1 MNRRKM
7 QFWVSLLVGFL
18 SLGIMDQTARAEE
31 FIEFEEETVS
41 FPEPGEDWERIQI
54 GSLEDWNTFAE
65 HCKLDTDSSRL
76 YVEMTEDI
84 SAEGGQLQ
92 AIPFFNGIFDGK
104 GYAIEGLSCQNKT
117 EPLGL
122 FCVLGRQALVRDVH
136 LFGNVQPAEECDMLG
151 ALAGEN
157 RGTVFQCDFQGVV
170 SGSNY
175 VGGLVGSNQETGRI
189 IDCGV
194 YGAVLGESMTGG
206 IAGINMGSIIRCE
219 NHAVVNTESME
230 LGADTLKERTF
241 VLDMD
246 KLNTQTGAV
255 QQDMGGIAG
264 YSSGCLY
271 DCRNFGTIGY
281 LHQSYNV
288 GGIAGR
294 SNGFI
299 KKCVNEADINGRKD
313 IGGIVGQM
321 EPYLEEQ
328 VTASELHVFRQ
339 QMENMMALTDRAVE
353 DAHGAGKELQDGLN
367 DLSTSLSTA
376 QEKADNLARTAIK
389 DGPEKEAEY
398 DINSQDA
405 EDLWDSMVEVSNQIE
420 MLNNKSQEQTE
431 RVSGDLNA
439 IYTQY
444 TEIYKTLVRMQ
455 KTEWKIKDGSVD
467 SADSMLL
474 GAVRECINQGKVQG
488 DLNIGGIVG
497 VMGEESSVDPEDE
510 ISLSVD
516 TSTHTTYERKAV
528 LDSCVNYG
536 ETAAKRNYV
545 GGIAGRGEVGYIRN
559 CENYGFVTTEGDYA
573 GGIAATAQISI
584 EGCYVKA
591 RLSGHKYVGGII
603 GQGINRTVEDTGSKV
618 SDCRSLVVIEDAVK
632 FYGAI
637 SSTPDGIF
645 ERNQFV
651 GDSLQ
656 GLGTYSADGVAYPV
670 SYDDLIQGE
679 KVPEEFKKLYV
690 IFMAEG
696 NVLKK
701 AQIQYDSSYSE
712 QNYPFIPQKKGYF
725 ATWDKESLQHLTSD
739 TVVSVVYRPYIE
751 SISSQAL
758 RSSNRPVFY
767 AMGDFMDEDVLLVTQ
782 KEAEDYSVNSEL
794 LDQGGVLKRLFLRGE
809 IEEGWVINLPKD
821 GREEHEI
828 RFLPTTVNKQ
838 EPKLFLLYD
847 EEYEELLPEK
857 NGSYFSFTVA
867 GNQAEILVV
876 KTNVRYDR
884 LAVMAIVLVL
894 LFACIVIGI
903 RVVRKWRRKK
913 KERIEKLNTNDE
925 IVESQAEIQNLIPD
939 GNSEKE
945 TDSGQ
950 RIVHKK
956 NRVIRIVL
964 GGLAIAFAGVLV
976 IGTIYVAN
984 NPETLHLK
992 VVEWIAR
999 RMEEKIDNQLD
1010 ITLEVLTEGEKKEWN
1025 AYWWRTE
1032 ENGREIRC
1040 LECNG
1045 VSLSQSEDMIYL
1057 ENGMTFK
1064 ASDLLPDFDTVL
1076 PTLLQTIHLGELTS
1090 EKVDGGTIYRARLMD
1105 QNGESLIK
1113 QIPEEFTG
1121 DIERIEGITISMLLS
1136 NWELQSL
1143 QLNGKILTK
1152 DGNRLSMQCQIK
1164 VIPSENSRTVAV
1176 PKEVLSAMEN
1186 QSQVLELTPEVL
1198 RLLFA
1203 FGKFYMQEKT
1213 ACDVTLSTSGILSL
1227 KQYLN
1232 WYRVKTE
1239 DVWIQCVSKNGSALY
1254 YNEKGACTGKGVS
1267 LTKEQKQVVNTADLL
1282 EIVYPLCLQ
1291 SGLMDSLDVKKTEQ
1305 KEQFVVELQEEDIG
1319 NLLEFILPEA
1329 EGMERTLSKGEIQ
1342 FVMNNGEI
1350 EQVTLE
1356 ITGKAKLLFTTKPF
1370 SFRVEMRQVNFPI
1383 EFAVPE
1389 EVIKNLR

>member
-18 SLGIMDQTARAEE
+18 SLGIMAQTARAEE

-41 FPEPGEDWERIQI
+41 FPEPGEDWERIQL

-84 SAEGGQLQ
+84 SAEEGQLQ
-92 AIPFFNGIFDGK
+92 AIPFFDGIFDGK
-104 GYAIEGLSCQNKT
+104 GYAIKGISCQNKT

-136 LFGNVQPAEECDMLG
+136 LFGNVQPSEECDRLG

-175 VGGLVGSNQETGRI
+175 VGGLVGCNQETGRI
-189 IDCGV
+189 IGCSV

-206 IAGINMGSIIRCE
+206 IAGSNMGTIARCE

-230 LGADTLKERTF
+230 LGTNTLKERAF
-241 VLDMD
+241 ILDMD

-294 SNGFI
+294 SNGLI
-299 KKCVNEADINGRKD
+299 KKCTNEAAISGRKD

-321 EPYLEEQ
+321 EPYVEEQ

-367 DLSTSLSTA
+367 DLSTSLSAA
-376 QEKADNLARTAIK
+376 QEKSDNLIRTAIN
-389 DGPEKEAEY
+389 DIPETEY
-398 DINSQDA
+398 AINSQDA
-405 EDLWDSMVEVSNQIE
+405 EALWDSMVEVSNQIE
-420 MLNNKSQEQTE
+420 MLNSLSQGQKE
-431 RVSGDLNA
+431 RVSGNLDA

-444 TEIYKTLVRMQ
+444 TEIYDTLVRMR

-474 GAVRECINQGKVQG
+474 GAVKECINQGKVQG
-488 DLNIGGIVG
+488 DLNIGGVAG

-528 LDSCVNYG
+528 LDSCINYG
-536 ETAAKRNYV
+536 DTSAKRNYV
-545 GGIAGRGEVGYIRN
+545 GGIAGRGEVGYIRY

-573 GGIAATAQISI
+573 GGIAAMSQIPI

-591 RLSGHKYVGGII
+591 RLSGQKYVGGII
-603 GQGINRTVEDTGSKV
+603 GQGINRTVEETGSTV
-618 SDCRSLVVIEDAVK
+618 TDCKSLVVIEDAVK

-637 SSTPDGIF
+637 SSTPDGTF
-645 ERNQFV
+645 KRNQFV
-651 GDSLQ
+651 GESLQ
-656 GLGTYSADGVAYPV
+656 GLGTYSAEGVAYPV

-679 KVPEEFKKLYV
+679 RVPEEFKKLNV

-712 QNYPFIPQKKGYF
+712 QDYPFIPQKKGYF

-739 TVVSVVYRPYIE
+739 TVVSVVYKPYIE

-767 AMGDFMDEDVLLVTQ
+767 AVGDFTDKDVLLATQ
-782 KEAEDYSVNSEL
+782 KEVEDYSVNSEL
-794 LDQGGVLKRLFLRGE
+794 LNQGGVLKHLFLRDE
-809 IEEGWVINLPKD
+809 TEEGWVITLPRD
-821 GREEHEI
+821 GRDEHEI
-828 RFLPTTVNKQ
+828 RFLPTTVNQQK
-838 EPKLFLLYD
+838 PKLFLLHD
-847 EEYEELLPEK
+847 EEYEELSQEK
-857 NGSYFSFTVA
+857 VGSYFSFMVA

-876 KTNVRYDR
+876 RTNVRYGR
-884 LAVMAIVLVL
+884 LAIMGVVVVI
-894 LFACIVIGI
+894 LFFCIVTG
-903 RVVRKWRRKK
+903 VKLGKKWRRKK
-913 KERIEKLNTNDE
+913 EERKEKLITKNE
-925 IVESQAEIQNLIPD
+925 VVEDKVEKQNVTTT
-939 GNSEKE
+939 GNPEKE

-950 RIVHKK
+950 QIVGNK
-956 NRVIRIVL
+956 NKGIRLVL
-964 GGLAIAFAGVLV
+964 CGLAIVFAGVLV

-984 NPETLHLK
+984 NPETLHMK

-999 RMEEKIDNQLD
+999 KMEEKIDNQLD
-1010 ITLEVLTEGEKKEWN
+1010 ITLEVMTEGEKKEWN

-1032 ENGREIRC
+1032 ENGHEIRC

-1045 VSLSQSEDMIYL
+1045 VNLYQSGDLIYL

-1064 ASDLLPDFDTVL
+1064 ASGLLPEFDAVL
-1076 PTLLQTIHLGELTS
+1076 PTLLQTIHLGELNS
-1090 EKVDGGTIYRARLMD
+1090 EKVDGGTIYRAKLMG
-1105 QNGESLIK
+1105 QNGESLVK
-1113 QIPEEFTG
+1113 QISGELTG
-1121 DIERIEGITISMLLS
+1121 DIERIEDVTISMLLA

-1152 DGNRLSMQCQIK
+1152 DGNHLSMQCHIQ
-1164 VIPSENSRTVAV
+1164 VIPGENSKTTAV
-1176 PKEVLSAMEN
+1176 PKEVLSALEN
-1186 QSQVLELTPEVL
+1186 RSQVLELTPEVL
-1198 RLLFA
+1198 QLLFA
-1203 FGKFYMQEKT
+1203 FGRFYVQEKT
-1213 ACDVTLSTSGILSL
+1213 ACDITLSTSGILSL

-1239 DVWIQCVSKNGSALY
+1239 DVWIQCVSKNGSTLY
-1254 YNEKGACTGKGVS
+1254 YNEKGACTGKGIS

-1282 EIVYPLCLQ
+1282 EIIYPLCLQ
-1291 SGLMDSLDVKKTEQ
+1291 SGLKDCLEVKKTEQ
-1305 KEQFVVELQEEDIG
+1305 REQFVVVLQEEEIG
-1319 NLLEFILPEA
+1319 KLLEFILPEA
-1329 EGMERTLSKGEIQ
+1329 EGLERTLSKGEIQ

-1370 SFRVEMRQVNFPI
+1370 LFRVEMRQVNFPVD
-1383 EFAVPE
+1383 FTVPE